1 MAEWRAAG
9 IDGVRLAVNLSPAQ
23 FSDPDL
29 PERIAAILARTG
41 LPASCLEL
49 EITES
54 IAMASPID
62 TEKVIRHLVSDGVSF
77 SIDDFG
83 TGYSSLSYLRQ
94 FPIQTL
100 KIDRSFVKDVG
111 DGNNAS
117 DICEISILLAHKLG
131 LDVVGEGVETSE
143 QLEFLR
149 RVGCEKVQGFLVGK
163 PLSAGATEQALRACQ
178 PQRLNPGQ
186 E

>member
-1 MAEWRAAG
+1 MAEWRSQG

-23 FSDPDL
+23 FADPGL
-29 PERIAAILARTG
+29 PERVAAILARTG
-41 LPASCLEL
+41 LPATCLEL

-54 IAMASPID
+54 IAMASPAE
-62 TEKVIRHLVSDGVSF
+62 TEKVIRRLVRDGVSF

-111 DGNNAS
+111 AGNNAS
-117 DICEISILLAHKLG
+117 EICEISILLAHKLG
-131 LDVVGEGVETSE
+131 LDVVGEGVETAE
-143 QLEFLR
+143 QLDFLR
-149 RVGCEKVQGFLVGK
+149 RVGCEKVQGFLVSK
-163 PLSAGATEQALRACQ
+163 PLSADVIGQALARASES
-178 PQRLNPGQ
+178 PA
-186 E
+186 